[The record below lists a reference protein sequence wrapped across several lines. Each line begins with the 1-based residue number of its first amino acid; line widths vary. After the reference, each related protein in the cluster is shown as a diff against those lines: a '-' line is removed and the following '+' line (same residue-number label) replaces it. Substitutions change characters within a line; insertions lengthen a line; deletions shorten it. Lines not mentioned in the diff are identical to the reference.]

1 MEALW
6 FDGGFQLC
14 LAVGS
19 VVEVEKYKPD
29 PVQSFT
35 ATTAVGTDGG
45 CWGSTRVIVD
55 GDINGRADSGGYRV
69 PLGVVIGW
77 FSREDSRFQCWG

>member
-29 PVQSFT
+29 PV
-35 ATTAVGTDGG
+35 
-45 CWGSTRVIVD
+45 
-55 GDINGRADSGGYRV
+55 
-69 PLGVVIGW
+69 
-77 FSREDSRFQCWG
+77 